1 MATCAPIYAPKT
13 TTSLIARQRAET
25 ERAIAE
31 IRFDASLDDR
41 ERARRITQI
50 VAEANGR
57 VLALSA
63 RKSPSYIAS

>member
-1 MATCAPIYAPKT
+1 MATFAPIYAPKT
-13 TTSLIARQRAET
+13 TTNLFARQRAET

-41 ERARRITQI
+41 ERARKITQI

-57 VLALSA
+57 VLALTSRRSGA
-63 RKSPSYIAS
+63 ATA